1 MECDRDDVNGPD
13 RIQHWNSWIQC
24 YPPNSDSVY
33 HLQVAG
39 YGQDDGKHA
48 VEMGAEMVPKSRVHG
63 GEVGVHQEVP
73 EYTPELTTFCYRRS

>member
-1 MECDRDDVNGPD
+1 MGDVNGPD

-33 HLQVAG
+33 RLQVAV

-48 VEMGAEMVPKSRVHG
+48 VERGAETVPKSRVHVG
-63 GEVGVHQEVP
+63 DVGVHHEVP
-73 EYTPELTTFCYRRS
+73 EYTPESTTFCYRRS